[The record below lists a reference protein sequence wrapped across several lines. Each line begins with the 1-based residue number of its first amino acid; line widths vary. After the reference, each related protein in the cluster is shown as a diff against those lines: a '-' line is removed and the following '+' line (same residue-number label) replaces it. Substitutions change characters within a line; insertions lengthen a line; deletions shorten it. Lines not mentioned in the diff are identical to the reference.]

1 HTAIDGAF
9 EPENTQ
15 DAACRQAS
23 YCAAIERLTKGLLEA
38 ESVCAIKTECGAFWR
53 TKNAHVARIEMIEW
67 LYKISTPSYLDCRA
81 FHLSIQYLDQFL
93 NDIVQPI
100 ENGHLKNYALASVI
114 EASPHIKVALPDSE
128 KYLPETSEFKQALTR
143 VVQNLDWCLNLVH
156 GAAGKTFVKTIDM
169 PTIADFLLL
178 SFQRAAIEL
187 PERFADKALIGA
199 HKQRH
204 GQDQVDLGDDVQAV
218 LPRQFAIGPFAKAC
232 RLASNILRDEYS
244 LLFRSSELAAAC
256 FLIAAELEGIDLC
269 EIDQR
274 MTNAAS
280 ESSQFDIV
288 KHYNDLVQKDSSIS
302 TPVAAVDSLVKMVEK
317 LNATTMLEFM
327 MIVRTACEKLKE
339 ATNNSISLSAG
350 CDVFLQQMSRLS
362 NAQSVDECRKALIR
376 AGSDFVQ
383 GAGKCRENVAEF
395 GSPFVRDDQT
405 ILVHSYSRVI
415 MGLLRRAVKQNKR
428 FRVYI
433 TESRPDQSGLQ
444 AAEELKQLGVPC
456 EVILDAAVGYIIEKV
471 DLVLVGA
478 EGVVE
483 SGGLINKI
491 GTYQLAI
498 IAKAAKKPFYALAES
513 FKFVRLYPLSQ
524 YDLPTF
530 RGDLLSFKDKT
541 DTKVDW
547 QAELSRS
554 NPMLDYTPPDLITL

>member
-1 HTAIDGAF
+1 
-9 EPENTQ
+9 
-15 DAACRQAS
+15 
-23 YCAAIERLTKGLLEA
+23 
-38 ESVCAIKTECGAFWR
+38 
-53 TKNAHVARIEMIEW
+53 M
-67 LYKISTPSYLDCRA
+67 
-81 FHLSIQYLDQFL
+81 
-93 NDIVQPI
+93 
-100 ENGHLKNYALASVI
+100 
-114 EASPHIKVALPDSE
+114 
-128 KYLPETSEFKQALTR
+128 TS
-143 VVQNLDWCLNLVH
+143 
-156 GAAGKTFVKTIDM
+156 
-169 PTIADFLLL
+169 
-178 SFQRAAIEL
+178 
-187 PERFADKALIGA
+187 
-199 HKQRH
+199 
-204 GQDQVDLGDDVQAV
+204 
-218 LPRQFAIGPFAKAC
+218 
-232 RLASNILRDEYS
+232 
-244 LLFRSSELAAAC
+244 
-256 FLIAAELEGIDLC
+256 
-269 EIDQR
+269 
-274 MTNAAS
+274 AAS
-280 ESSQFDIV
+280 DSSQFDIV

-302 TPVAAVDSLVKMVEK
+302 SPVAAVDSLVKMIEK

-327 MIVRTACEKLKE
+327 MIVRTACDQLKK

-376 AGSDFVQ
+376 AGSDFVH
-383 GAGKCRENVAEF
+383 GAGKCRDNVAEF

-444 AAEELKQLGVPC
+444 AAEELNQLGVPC

-530 RGDLLSFKDKT
+530 RSDLLSFKDKA
-541 DTKVDW
+541 DIKVDW

-554 NPMLDYTPPDLITL
+554 NPMLDYTPPDLITLMFTDLGVMTPSGVSDELIKFYLD